1 MRSFIFLT
9 ALVLVGCSSGPKYT
23 VDEKLLAS
31 ATTDEKKGM
40 LAAQN
45 DLNVAKEE
53 LKQTRADLE
62 SCERDLDIANNEY
75 KTAKL
80 QKDTAKL
87 QLDGAKA
94 SGDSNRKNQAE
105 RDVHVAEMGV
115 KAADAKV
122 DWLEKK
128 KKWLKRTRDAAE
140 YHASSAAARY
150 ELEKAKLV
158 TAKGMKPSAEFNV
171 LTYETQDL
179 ESSKKYSEA
188 RLDADKTKADVL
200 DLERK
205 YQERNQQYTEAKAT
219 AAH

>member
-1 MRSFIFLT
+1 MRTTILLS
-9 ALVLVGCSSGPKYT
+9 ALALAACSSGPKY
-23 VDEKLLAS
+23 VIDEKLLAS

-40 LAAQN
+40 FSAQN
-45 DLNVAKEE
+45 DLNVAKAEQ
-53 LKQTRADLE
+53 LQAKNDLDN
-62 SCERDLDIANNEY
+62 CERDLDIASNEY

-94 SGDSNRKNQAE
+94 SGDANRKNQAE
-105 RDVHVAEMGV
+105 RDLHVAEMGV

-128 KKWLKRTRDAAE
+128 KKWLKRTRDAAD
-140 YHASSAAARY
+140 YHVSSAQARY

-158 TAKGMKPSAEFNV
+158 TAKGMKPSPDFNIM
-171 LTYETQDL
+171 TYETQDL
-179 ESSKKYSEA
+179 ESSKKFSEA

-205 YQERNQQYTEAKAT
+205 YQERNQQYTEAKAV
-219 AAH
+219 H

>member
-1 MRSFIFLT
+1 MRIQILSF
-9 ALVLVGCSSGPKYT
+9 ALLVAACSSGPKYV

-31 ATTDEKKGM
+31 CTTDEKKGM
-40 LAAQN
+40 LTAQN
-45 DLNVAKEE
+45 DLNVAKAEQQQA
-53 LKQTRADLE
+53 KMDLE
-62 SCERDLDIANNEY
+62 NCERDLDIANNEY

-94 SGDSNRKNQAE
+94 SGDANRKNQAE
-105 RDVHVAEMGV
+105 RDLHVAEMGV

-122 DWLEKK
+122 DWLDKK
-128 KKWLKRTRDAAE
+128 KKWLKRTRDAAD
-140 YHASSAAARY
+140 YHFSSAQARY

-158 TAKGMKPSAEFNV
+158 TSKGMKPSPDFNIM
-171 LTYETQDL
+171 TFETQDL
-179 ESSKKYSEA
+179 ESSKKFSEA

-205 YQERNQQYTEAKAT
+205 YQERNQQYT
-219 AAH
+219 AAMQGH